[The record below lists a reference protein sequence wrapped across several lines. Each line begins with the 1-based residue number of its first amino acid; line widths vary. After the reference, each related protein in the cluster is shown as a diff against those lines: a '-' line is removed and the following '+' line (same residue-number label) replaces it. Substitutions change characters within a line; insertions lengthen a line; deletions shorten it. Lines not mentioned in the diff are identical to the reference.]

1 MKQMVAAFRS
11 LISYAIAFS
20 LVFGLFPFALMV
32 WLITFPFDKKHL
44 VLHYF
49 SCFWG
54 SSFIWTNPMWRV
66 KITHRDRIKKG
77 KTYILVSNHQ
87 SMFDIC
93 LIYRLFKPFKWVSKS
108 ENYHLPVVGWNL
120 RMNEYIKIERE
131 SRKSIMK
138 MMRDCEKAIGEGNS
152 IMMFPEGTRTL
163 DGELRSFKTGAF
175 MLALKTR
182 TPIIPIVIDGSGKVL
197 PKKGLILSANRNIKL
212 NVLEEIPAEKFE
224 QMEVNELKKMTRDIM
239 EEELHR
245 IRRTST

>member
-1 MKQMVAAFRS
+1 MKQMVAAIRS
-11 LISYAIAFS
+11 FISYIIVFS
-20 LVFGLFPFALMV
+20 LVFGLFPFALIV
-32 WLITFPFDKKHL
+32 WLVTFPFDKKHL
-44 VLHYF
+44 VLHYY

-54 SSFIWTNPMWRV
+54 SMFIWTNPMWRV
-66 KITHRDRIKKG
+66 KIANRDRIRIG
-77 KTYILVSNHQ
+77 ETYILVSNHQ

-108 ENYHLPVVGWNL
+108 ENFLLPVIGWNL

-138 MMRDCEKAIGEGNS
+138 MMQDCEKAIGEGNS
-152 IMMFPEGTRTL
+152 IMMFPEGTRTV

-182 TPIIPIVIDGSGKVL
+182 TPIIPIVIDGSIKVL
-197 PKKGLILSANRNIKL
+197 PKKGWILSPNRNIKL

-224 QMEVNELKKMTRDIM
+224 QMEVNELTKMTREIM
-239 EEELHR
+239 EKELHR
-245 IRRTST
+245 IRRNSS

>member
-1 MKQMVAAFRS
+1 MKKMVAAVRS
-11 LISYAIAFS
+11 FISYIIVFS
-20 LVFGLFPFALMV
+20 LVFGLFPFAFLV
-32 WLITFPFDKKHL
+32 WLVTLPFDKKHM

-49 SCFWG
+49 SCIWG

-66 KITHRDRIKKG
+66 IITNRDRIRKG
-77 KTYILVSNHQ
+77 GTYILVSNHQ

-93 LIYRLFKPFKWVSKS
+93 VLYRLFKPFKWVSKS
-108 ENYHLPVVGWNL
+108 ENFHLPVVGWNL

-138 MMRDCEKAIGEGNS
+138 MMQDCEEAIREGNS

-163 DGELRSFKTGAF
+163 DGEIRPFKTGAF

-182 TPIIPIVIDGSGKVL
+182 TPIIPIVIDGSIKVL
-197 PKKGLILSANRNIKL
+197 PKKGWILSPNRNIKL
-212 NVLEEIPAEKFE
+212 TVLKEIPVEKFE
-224 QMEVNELKKMTRDIM
+224 RMEVDELTGMTRGIM

-245 IRRTST
+245 IRQTSS